1 MSPALTMPCVTID
14 ASVAVRWILDDEPSR
29 AGALILRSSL
39 EAGRVAAVEPSH
51 FLLEVAGALDR
62 AVRDGRI
69 DREQARGA
77 LAALEAVEF
86 DDTSPVAVAID
97 AFEIAAASG
106 LRVPDAAYVICAA
119 RNHAQLITADRR
131 QLEAAERHGIP
142 VIALADLP
150 PP

>member
-1 MSPALTMPCVTID
+1 LTVPFVTID

-29 AGALILRSSL
+29 AGALVLRSSL
-39 EAGRVAAVEPSH
+39 EAGRVVAVEPTH

-69 DREQARGA
+69 DGARARGA
-77 LAALEAVEF
+77 LAALEAVAL
-86 DDTSPVAVAID
+86 DDTPPIAVAID
-97 AFEIAAASG
+97 AFEIASTTG

-131 QLEAAERHGIP
+131 QLEAAERHEVP

-150 PP
+150 PL